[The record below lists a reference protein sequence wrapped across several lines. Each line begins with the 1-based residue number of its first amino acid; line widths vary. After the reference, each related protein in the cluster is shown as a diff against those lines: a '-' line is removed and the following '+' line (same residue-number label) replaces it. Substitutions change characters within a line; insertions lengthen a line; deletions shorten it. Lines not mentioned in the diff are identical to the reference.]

1 MVINTIVEMY
11 FKEVN
16 DFAKA
21 KACKKHTVLTENS
34 LQVEIPIPTKTR
46 HPFLN
51 MAFRTWKL
59 LQEMDMF

>member
-1 MVINTIVEMY
+1 MVINTIVEAY
-11 FKEVN
+11 FKELN
-16 DFAKA
+16 DFTKA
-21 KACKKHTVLTENS
+21 KACKKHTVLAENS
-34 LQVEIPIPTKTR
+34 LQDKISIPTKTR